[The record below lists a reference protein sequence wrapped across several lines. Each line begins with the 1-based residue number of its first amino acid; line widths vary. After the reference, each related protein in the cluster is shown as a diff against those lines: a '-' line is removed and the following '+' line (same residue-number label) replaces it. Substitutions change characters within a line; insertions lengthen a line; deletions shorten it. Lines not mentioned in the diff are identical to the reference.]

1 MPTTE
6 AMKDIIVKIMTE
18 MLGIFAIMT
27 KEIKQ
32 GRTSES
38 ILDDTFPIA
47 DRDSEKYVKKYL
59 KKLIGRKDIEDA
71 LNRLDRLT
79 QEEVNMAAV
88 QILKVAHHIKGGVE
102 AVGMDVKGVGV
113 EIKGVGVEVKGV
125 GDNVNQL
132 IEGTFSTLDS
142 HKYHLKLK
150 KRLDGKEMKARM
162 DEEKR

>member
-18 MLGIFAIMT
+18 VLGIFAIMT

-38 ILDDTFPIA
+38 IPDDRFPVA
-47 DRDSEKYVKKYL
+47 DGDSEKYVKKYL

-71 LNRLDRLT
+71 LSRLDRLT
-79 QEEVNMAAV
+79 QDEVNMAAV
-88 QILKVAHHIKGGVE
+88 QILRVAHHIKGGVE
-102 AVGMDVKGVGV
+102 AVDV
-113 EIKGVGVEVKGV
+113 EIKGVR
-125 GDNVNQL
+125 DDVNQL
-132 IEGTFSTLDS
+132 VEGTFSTLAT
-142 HKYHLKLK
+142 HKYNLKTKTK
-150 KRLDGKEMKARM
+150 KLDGKEMRARM